1 MGANATP
8 LQVSLDRLAVGI
20 GKLAIGV
27 CVVVFCIGI
36 ALDTRDPSNPDV
48 PSYLFMIMIAITLT
62 VAAIPEGIP
71 LCITIA
77 QAAGCSNMV
86 KQNVLV
92 RRIAAVET
100 LGSASVI
107 CSDKTGTLTEG
118 KMRAVK
124 MWSAG
129 SEYAISGTGF
139 DPTTGDIKR
148 ADDGQDGSTCAE
160 VRSTLLAALLNSN
173 ARVDRE
179 VDEDG
184 VRWVPQGNSSEVP
197 IVVA

>member
-1 MGANATP
+1 MG
-8 LQVSLDRLAVGI
+8 
-20 GKLAIGV
+20 
-27 CVVVFCIGI
+27 
-36 ALDTRDPSNPDV
+36 NPEV
-48 PSYLFMIMIAITLT
+48 PSYMFMIMIAITLT

-118 KMRAVK
+118 KMR
-124 MWSAG
+124 MTQMFSAG
-129 SEYAISGTGF
+129 KEYFIGGDGF
-139 DPTTGDIKR
+139 DPTIG
-148 ADDGQDGSTCAE
+148 
-160 VRSTLLAALLNSN
+160 
-173 ARVDRE
+173 
-179 VDEDG
+179 
-184 VRWVPQGNSSEVP
+184 
-197 IVVA
+197 